1 MRDIEFR
8 GIRSHGTEFIYGLPT
23 YDFEY
28 LFNENGLDSPDNY
41 TIKKSTLGQFTGLLD
56 KNGVKI
62 FEGDIVKFSNTNKV
76 EVVFYNGAFCVFKE
90 PLGWDFDEE
99 TKYSID
105 ELKYCE
111 VIGNIHQNP
120 DLLNKV

>member
-1 MRDIEFR
+1 MREIEFR
-8 GIRSHGTEFIYGLPT
+8 GIKTDGNGFIYGLPT

-41 TIKKSTLGQFTGLLD
+41 TIKKSTVGQFTGLLD

-62 FEGDIVKFSNTNKV
+62 FEGDIMKDKYGAISQVIYVNEQARFMQLSKIGYTPIYQFSILEDK
-76 EVVFYNGAFCVFKE
+76 
-90 PLGWDFDEE
+90 D
-99 TKYSID
+99 
-105 ELKYCE
+105 E

-120 DLLNKV
+120 ELLNK

>member
-1 MRDIEFR
+1 MRNIEFR
-8 GIRSHGTEFIYGLPT
+8 GLTKDGNGFIYGLPT

-62 FEGDIVKFSNTNKV
+62 FEGDILIHNKNIYYVKFSKNQYVLLIKNIKTEGWKSLEWCYSLNKYI
-76 EVVFYNGAFCVFKE
+76 E
-90 PLGWDFDEE
+90 
-99 TKYSID
+99 I
-105 ELKYCE
+105 
-111 VIGNIHQNP
+111 IGNIHQNP
-120 DLLNKV
+120 ELLKK